1 MDLDVEVTHPQR
13 VMFPDEGITKGDVV
27 DYYRRVAPVMVPHL
41 RNRPLMLER
50 YRAGVDKGGFYQ
62 KEAGGPRGSG
72 GPPRGLNPAFI
83 RRVDVP
89 KEDGVVHHPV
99 IDDEDGLVYLANQGC
114 LTFHCWLSDS
124 YRLRRPDRLIVDLD
138 PPDTAGAFS
147 TVRATALRLRKVFEQ
162 LGLVAFVQTTGSK
175 GLHVVA
181 PLVPGPDNDEVL
193 AFAHTLAEQMAA
205 SDPGRLTTE
214 FRKAKRGSR
223 LYLDVARNGYAQTV
237 VAPYTVRARPGAPVA
252 TPLDWDEVRTTRLR
266 PDRWTINNIFRRLG
280 AKADPWR
287 GMHQHA
293 RPLSDAWPRLESLSA
308 SRAS

>member
-1 MDLDVEVTHPQR
+1 MNLEITHPQR
-13 VMFPDEGITKGDVV
+13 VMFPSEGITKGDIV
-27 DYYRRVAPVMVPHL
+27 DYYCRVAPVMVPHL

-62 KEAGGPRGSG
+62 KEAGEHF
-72 GPPRGLNPAFI
+72 PAMI

-89 KEDGVVHHPV
+89 KEGGVVHHPV
-99 IDDEDGLVYLANQGC
+99 VDDEDGLVYLANQGC
-114 LTFHCWLSDS
+114 LTFHCWLPQAG
-124 YRLRRPDRLIVDLD
+124 RLRQPDRLIVDLD
-138 PPDTAGAFS
+138 PPATAGAFN

-162 LGLVAFVQTTGSK
+162 LGLAAFVQTTGSR

-181 PLVPGPDNDEVL
+181 PIVPGPDNDEVL
-193 AFAHTLAEQMAA
+193 AFAHTLADQLAA

-214 FRKAKRGSR
+214 IRKAKRGAR

-252 TPLDWDEVRTTRLR
+252 TPLDWDEVRTTRLT
-266 PDRWTINNIFRRLG
+266 PDRWTIGNIFRRLG

-287 GMHQHA
+287 GINQHA
-293 RPLSDAWPRLESLSA
+293 APLSDAWPRLERLTA

>member
-1 MDLDVEVTHPQR
+1 MNLEVTHPQR
-13 VMFPDEGITKGDVV
+13 LMFPDDGITKGDVV
-27 DYYRRVAPVMVPHL
+27 DYYCRIAPVMVPHL

-62 KEAGGPRGSG
+62 KEAAEHF
-72 GPPRGLNPAFI
+72 PAMI

-89 KEDGVVHHPV
+89 KEGGVVHHPV

-114 LTFHCWLSDS
+114 LTFHCWLPQAD
-124 YRLRRPDRLIVDLD
+124 RLRQPDRLIVDLD
-138 PPDTAGAFS
+138 PPATAGAFS
-147 TVRATALRLRKVFEQ
+147 TVRATALRLRKVFDQ
-162 LGLVAFVQTTGSK
+162 LGLEAFVQTTGSR

-181 PLVPGPDNDEVL
+181 PIVPGPDNDEVL
-193 AFAHTLAEQMAA
+193 AFAHTLAEQLAA

-214 FRKAKRGSR
+214 FRKAKRGAR

-252 TPLDWDEVRTTRLR
+252 TPLDWDEVRATRLT
-266 PDRWTINNIFRRLG
+266 PNRWTIHNIFRRLG

-287 GMHQHA
+287 GINQHA
-293 RPLSDAWPRLESLSA
+293 RPLSDAWPRLERLTA

>member
-1 MDLDVEVTHPQR
+1 MQITHPQR

-27 DYYRRVAPVMVPHL
+27 EYYRRVAPVMVPHL

-62 KEAGGPRGSG
+62 KEAAGYFPDV
-72 GPPRGLNPAFI
+72 I

-89 KEDGVVHHPV
+89 KAGGVVHHPV

-114 LTFHCWLSDS
+114 LTFHSWLTQSGD
-124 YRLRRPDRLIVDLD
+124 LRRPDRIIFDLD
-138 PPDTAGAFS
+138 PPTTAGAFT
-147 TVRATALRLRKVFEQ
+147 TVRATALRLRRLFDE
-162 LGLVAFVQTTGSK
+162 LGLTAFVQTTGSR

-181 PLVPGPDNDEVL
+181 PLVAGPDNDEVL
-193 AFAHTLAEQMAA
+193 AFAHILADQLAA
-205 SDPGRLTTE
+205 SDPARLTTE
-214 FRKAKRGSR
+214 FRKAKRGAR
-223 LYLDVARNGYAQTV
+223 IYLDVARNGYAQTV
-237 VAPYTVRARPGAPVA
+237 VAPYSVRARPGAPVA
-252 TPLDWDEVRTTRLR
+252 TPLDWDEVRTTRLT
-266 PDRWTINNIFRRLG
+266 PDRWTIGNIFRRLG

-293 RPLSDAWPRLESLSA
+293 RPLSDAWPRLERLTA

>member
-1 MDLDVEVTHPQR
+1 VEVTHPER

-27 DYYRRVAPVMVPHL
+27 DYYCRVAPVMVPHV

-50 YRAGVDKGGFYQ
+50 YRAGVDEGGFFQ
-62 KEAGGPRGSG
+62 KEAAEHFPD
-72 GPPRGLNPAFI
+72 FI
-83 RRVDVP
+83 GRVDVP
-89 KEDGVVHHPV
+89 KEGGVVHHPV
-99 IDDEDGLVYLANQGC
+99 VSDEEGVVYLANQGC
-114 LTFHCWLSDS
+114 LTFHTWLSQAD
-124 YRLRRPDRLIVDLD
+124 RLRRPDRLIVDLD
-138 PPDTAGAFS
+138 PPAAAGAFS
-147 TVRATALRLRKVFEQ
+147 TVRATALRLHKVFDQ
-162 LGLVAFVQTTGSK
+162 LGLTAFVQTTGSR

-181 PLVPGPDNDEVL
+181 PLVPGPDHDEVL
-193 AFAHTLAEQMAA
+193 AFAHALAEQVAA

-223 LYLDVARNGYAQTV
+223 VYLDVARNGYAQTV

-266 PDRWTINNIFRRLG
+266 PDRWTIGNIFRRLG

-293 RPLSDAWPRLESLSA
+293 RPLSDAWPRLERLTA

>member
-1 MDLDVEVTHPQR
+1 MNLEITHPQR
-13 VMFPDEGITKGDVV
+13 VMFPSEGITKGDIV
-27 DYYRRVAPVMVPHL
+27 DYYCRVAPVMVPHL

-62 KEAGGPRGSG
+62 KEAGEYFPDM
-72 GPPRGLNPAFI
+72 I

-89 KEDGVVHHPV
+89 KEGGVVHHPV
-99 IDDEDGLVYLANQGC
+99 VDDEDGLVYLANQGC
-114 LTFHCWLSDS
+114 LTFHCWLPRAD
-124 YRLRRPDRLIVDLD
+124 RLRQPDRLIVDLD
-138 PPDTAGAFS
+138 PPATAGAFS

-162 LGLVAFVQTTGSK
+162 LGLAAFVQTTGSR

-181 PLVPGPDNDEVL
+181 PIVPGPDNDEVL
-193 AFAHTLAEQMAA
+193 AFARTLAEQLAA

-214 FRKAKRGSR
+214 FRKAKRGAR

-252 TPLDWDEVRTTRLR
+252 TPLDWDEVRTTRLT
-266 PDRWTINNIFRRLG
+266 PDRWTIGNIFRRLG

-287 GMHQHA
+287 GINRHA
-293 RPLSDAWPRLESLSA
+293 RPLSDAWPRLERLTA